1 MNRKPY
7 EKRIKEIHSA
17 MSDLTVQL
25 VDCYDNVSKLKSLF
39 HNDNFPPIPVPD
51 CEKPSDRSNGIIN
64 GFLIPSPPM
73 SIINAQKSPAESF
86 QSSKICYPR

>member
-1 MNRKPY
+1 MIRKPY

-39 HNDNFPPIPVPD
+39 HNDNLSPIPVPD
-51 CEKPSDRSNGIIN
+51 CEKSSDG
-64 GFLIPSPPM
+64 
-73 SIINAQKSPAESF
+73 
-86 QSSKICYPR
+86 

>member
-1 MNRKPY
+1 MIRKPY

-39 HNDNFPPIPVPD
+39 HNDNLPQEPLQIVVNLH
-51 CEKPSDRSNGIIN
+51 KKNYRNTI
-64 GFLIPSPPM
+64 
-73 SIINAQKSPAESF
+73 
-86 QSSKICYPR
+86 